1 MRMRA
6 IVWKNFKR
14 LAVAKLG
21 PEERKRNPEMAGKRN
36 DRDEKTKAA
45 QI

>member
-21 PEERKRNPEMAGKRN
+21 PSEGNRN
-36 DRDEKTKAA
+36 DRNEKTKAA
-45 QI
+45 QICIE